1 VPRLAATL
9 MRVKKRS
16 RGLNYGS
23 NKVRFIN
30 PVPAGARIRLR
41 QQWRE
46 LFREWDVVLCPT
58 MPTPA
63 FAHDH
68 STERDQRV
76 IGIDGKDYPYEDQM
90 VWPGVATVA
99 GLPATAAPIE
109 ISASGL
115 PVGVQLVGPWLEDH
129 TTITFAALLEHEFGM
144 TVAHRRL
151 RLPALASQ
159 VAGVADALL
168 QAMGRYQQEVHV
180 LSEMSQ
186 TIACSIARAEH
197 ELGYDPR
204 IELEEG
210 MRRSI
215 RWCLEQGQTI

>member
-1 VPRLAATL
+1 MTSEASVFFFS
-9 MRVKKRS
+9 S
-16 RGLNYGS
+16 RRRHT
-23 NKVRFIN
+23 RFDCD
-30 PVPAGARIRLR
+30 
-41 QQWRE
+41 WSS
-46 LFREWDVVLCPT
+46 DVCSSDLVADRRPYT
-58 MPTPA
+58 MNEIVDTV
-63 FAHDH
+63 
-68 STERDQRV
+68 ER
-76 IGIDGKDYPYEDQM
+76 
-90 VWPGVATVA
+90 
-99 GLPATAAPIE
+99 
-109 ISASGL
+109 
-115 PVGVQLVGPWLEDH
+115 
-129 TTITFAALLEHEFGM
+129 LLEHEFGM

-168 QAMGRYQQEVHV
+168 QAIGRYQQEVHV

-186 TIACSIARAEH
+186 TIACSIARAER